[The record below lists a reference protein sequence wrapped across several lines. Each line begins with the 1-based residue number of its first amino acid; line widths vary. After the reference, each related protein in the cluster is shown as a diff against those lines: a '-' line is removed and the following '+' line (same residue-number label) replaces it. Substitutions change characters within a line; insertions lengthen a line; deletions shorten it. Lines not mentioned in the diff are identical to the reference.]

1 MIKDSGAS
9 MSILPHTEMR
19 GGWGFPLIGEFM
31 SAGVPVGLGI
41 DSSAL
46 AGDVNLFAVL
56 KFAIAMENGRAGSEF
71 KLTAR
76 RALELATID
85 AARIL
90 GIDKEVG
97 SLAPRKRADLIMIA
111 TDHLNMAVNSDPVH
125 LAVESTQP
133 SNVDTV
139 VVDGRIL
146 KRGGKLTQNSA
157 DVVQEAKVALA
168 EVRKRANWR

>member
-1 MIKDSGAS
+1 MG
-9 MSILPHTEMR
+9 R
-19 GGWGFPLIGEFM
+19 R
-31 SAGVPVGLGI
+31 I